1 MHSTKVRLGWV
12 AMFLALAG
20 AGWASDY
27 RIEKRFDLAA
37 GGTFAL
43 HSEVGKVTVHGGS
56 GSQAVIVVNADR
68 DDFAQ
73 VYDVRFD
80 PQPARVA
87 VTIERKD
94 KSLFHWFG
102 GYRGSVMIDVEL
114 PAKVGAEVESSG
126 GSARISDLEG
136 NVDVSS
142 SGGSVQVE
150 RVQGAL
156 RADSSGGRVE
166 ARDVTGRVHLQSSG
180 GSIVAEGIDGDLE
193 ASSSG
198 GSVRVDDAHGEV
210 TASSSGGPV
219 RVAFAAGN
227 ARGGSLD
234 SSGGGVSAHVD
245 PAVGLEIDASS
256 SGGSVST
263 DLPITIRGK
272 VSRARIHGTLN
283 GGGALLK
290 LRSSGGGIT
299 LEPR

>member
-1 MHSTKVRLGWV
+1 MHSTKVRLGWI

-20 AGWASDY
+20 AAWASDY
-27 RIEKRFDLAA
+27 RIEKRFDLAP
-37 GGTFAL
+37 GGMFTL
-43 HSEVGKVTVHGGS
+43 HAEVGKVAVHGGS
-56 GSQAVIVVNADR
+56 GNQAVIVVTADR

-94 KSLFHWFG
+94 KGLFHWFS
-102 GYRGSVMIDVEL
+102 GYRGRVTIDVEL
-114 PAKVGAEVESSG
+114 PRKTAADVGCSG

-142 SGGSVQVE
+142 SGGSVHVE
-150 RVQGAL
+150 RVQGGL
-156 RADSSGGRVE
+156 RADSSGGSVE
-166 ARDVTGRVHLQSSG
+166 AREVTGRVHLQSSG

-198 GSVRVDDAHGEV
+198 GSVKVDDARGEV

-219 RVAFAAGN
+219 RVTFAAGN

-234 SSGGGVSAHVD
+234 SSGGGVSARVD
-245 PAVGLEIDASS
+245 AAVGLEIDASS

-272 VSRARIHGTLN
+272 VSRDRIHGKLN